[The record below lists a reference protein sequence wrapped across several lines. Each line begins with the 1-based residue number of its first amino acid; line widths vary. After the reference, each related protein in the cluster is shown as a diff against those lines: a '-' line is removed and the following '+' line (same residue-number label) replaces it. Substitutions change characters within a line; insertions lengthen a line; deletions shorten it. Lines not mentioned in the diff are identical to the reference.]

1 MSDPKDPSTALLQ
14 QPNLYQVG
22 AEQMRDQLNA
32 ISPSLCVAKWKM
44 LTLHL
49 TTGNTHSCHHPVAH
63 PIPLDSLSEYPS
75 RLHNTDHKIHERQQM
90 RQGQRPLGCQYCW
103 SVEDAAPAGD
113 GKPHLSDRHFRSS
126 EWWAKG
132 ELEKISS
139 AGSNA
144 SSQGL
149 QHYDQKVIPSHV
161 EVNFNQACNL
171 KCVYCS
177 PHLSTEWQREVEK
190 FGPFNLEGHLH
201 HDFETLKK
209 MSLYP
214 LQVPNSE
221 NPYVQTFWKWWPEL
235 YPELKVFRMT
245 GGEPLLDANTW
256 KVMDYILEHPN
267 PELELSI
274 TSNLCPPKPEI
285 LQRFIQYL
293 QRLENEK
300 AIKSFSL
307 YVSCDSVGAQAEYIR
322 SGMNF
327 NLLKK
332 NIHEVMRNTKKVSV
346 GMINTVTALSLPKL
360 PEYLQW
366 ILELRRQYSAGPA
379 ESIRNIW
386 LDFPLLVY
394 PTWLNARLL
403 SNSKWEQTVE
413 KAIAYME
420 AHPQI
425 TTDDQVTAGFRTHEV
440 TKLKRD
446 LGVIKKPFDL
456 ETQTLNQK
464 KFRQYVDELD
474 RRRGTDF
481 KTTFP
486 ELEDFYGKPD

>member
-1 MSDPKDPSTALLQ
+1 
-14 QPNLYQVG
+14 
-22 AEQMRDQLNA
+22 MRDRLNA

-63 PIPLDSLSEYPS
+63 PIPLESLSEYPS
-75 RLHNTDHKIHERQQM
+75 RLHNTDHKIQERKQM
-90 RQGQRPLGCQYCW
+90 RDGERPSGCQYCW
-103 SVEDAAPAGD
+103 NVEDAAPLSGSSSVPSSD
-113 GKPHLSDRHFRSS
+113 SKPHLSDRHFRSS

-139 AGSNA
+139 GDAVEK
-144 SSQGL
+144 QI
-149 QHYDQKVIPSHV
+149 YDQKVIPSHV

-171 KCVYCS
+171 KCIYCS

-201 HDFETLKK
+201 HDFETLKQ
-209 MSLYP
+209 MSLFP
-214 LQVPNSE
+214 LQVPTSE

-235 YPELKVFRMT
+235 YPELKIFRMT

-256 KVMDYILEHPN
+256 KVMDYILAHPN
-267 PELELSI
+267 PSLELSI

-307 YVSCDSVGAQAEYIR
+307 YVSCDSVGEQAEYIR

-332 NIHEVMRNTKKVSV
+332 NIHEVMRNTKTVSI
-346 GMINTVTALSLPKL
+346 GLINTVTALSLPKL
-360 PEYLQW
+360 TEYLKW
-366 ILELRRQYSAGPA
+366 VLELRQTYSSGAV
-379 ESIRNIW
+379 ENVRNIW

-403 SNSKWEQTVE
+403 SNSKWENTIAE
-413 KAIAYME
+413 AIDFMQL
-420 AHPQI
+420 HPQK
-425 TTDDQVTAGFRTHEV
+425 TEGDRMVAGFRAHEV

-446 LGVIKKPFDL
+446 LGVIQKPFDP
-456 ETQTLNQK
+456 ETQMLNQK

-481 KTTFP
+481 RTTFP
-486 ELEDFYGKPD
+486 ELEDFYSKPD

>member
-1 MSDPKDPSTALLQ
+1 MSYKM
-14 QPNLYQVG
+14 G
-22 AEQMRDQLNA
+22 AELMRDRLNT

-63 PIPLDSLSEYPS
+63 PIPQQSLSEYPS
-75 RLHNTDHKIHERQQM
+75 RLHNTDFKIQERQQM
-90 RQGQRPLGCQYCW
+90 RDGKRPTGCQYCW
-103 SVEDAAPAGD
+103 SVEDAPSAD

-132 ELEKISS
+132 ELEKITS
-139 AGSNA
+139 GDLN
-144 SSQGL
+144 
-149 QHYDQKVIPSHV
+149 YDQKVVPSHV

-190 FGPFNLEGHLH
+190 FGPFNLDGHLH

-209 MSLYP
+209 MSLFP

-235 YPELKVFRMT
+235 YPELKIFRMT

-256 KVMDYILEHPN
+256 KVMDYILKHPN
-267 PELELSI
+267 PNLELSI

-285 LQRFIQYL
+285 MQKFIQYL
-293 QRLENEK
+293 QRLENEN

-327 NLLKK
+327 NLLKR

-360 PEYLQW
+360 PEYLKW
-366 ILELRRQYSAGPA
+366 IFELRQQYSAGPVDRV
-379 ESIRNIW
+379 RNIW
-386 LDFPLLVY
+386 LDLPLLVY

-403 SNSKWEQTVE
+403 SNTPLEKKIEEGIGFMKANQQTE
-413 KAIAYME
+413 EGGAI
-420 AHPQI
+420 
-425 TTDDQVTAGFRTHEV
+425 VAGFRPHEI
-440 TKLKRD
+440 TKLSRD
-446 LGVIKKPFDL
+446 LGVIQKPFDPD
-456 ETQTLNQK
+456 TQKLNQK

-474 RRRGTDF
+474 RRRATSF
-481 KTTFP
+481 LATFP